1 MLERLDPRYLLAR
14 CVRCD
19 LRGAPLCAECAAD
32 PAALTVTPAGH
43 RVFAIGPYASP
54 VGERVRRLKYGDE
67 THLAYP
73 LGRAL
78 RHLSAVLGVAAGDAL
93 LVPVPLHPMR
103 LASRGYNQAALVA
116 RAMKGR
122 GGPCLALDLLHREA
136 QGPSQARLSGR
147 ERRANLVDGFAARRE
162 TGAGRPIFLV
172 DDVVTTGSTVD
183 ACAAALQCAGLTI
196 GGVFACAIAERNLS
210 RALGG

>member
-1 MLERLDPRYLLAR
+1 MLERFDPRYFLAR

-19 LRGAPLCAECAAD
+19 LRGAPLCAGCAAD

-43 RVFAIGPYASP
+43 RVFAIGLYTSP
-54 VGERVRRLKYGDE
+54 VGERVRRLKYSEE

-78 RHLSAVLGVAAGDAL
+78 RQLSAGVGVALDDAV

-103 LASRGYNQAALVA
+103 LASRGYNQSALVA
-116 RAMKGR
+116 GAMKRRGR
-122 GGPCLALDLLHREA
+122 PHLALDLLHRGA

-147 ERRANLVDGFAARRE
+147 QRRANLVDGFAVRRG
-162 TGAGRPIFLV
+162 TDVGRPIFLV
-172 DDVVTTGSTVD
+172 DDVVTTGSTID

-196 GGVFACAIAERNLS
+196 RGIFACAIADRSLS
-210 RALGG
+210 PPPAV